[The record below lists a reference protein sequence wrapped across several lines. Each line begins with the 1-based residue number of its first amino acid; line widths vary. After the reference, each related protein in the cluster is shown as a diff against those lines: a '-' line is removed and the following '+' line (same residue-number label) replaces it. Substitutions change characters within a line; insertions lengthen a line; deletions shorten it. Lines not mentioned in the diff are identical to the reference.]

1 MKRYMLDTNTVSHML
16 RGHPAVI
23 GHIQDKPM
31 NALCISVIT
40 EGELLFG
47 LAKRPAAMPLRHSVD
62 EFLKRVDILPWD
74 SKTAFRYGTLRAA
87 MESQGQV
94 ISALDLLIASHAL
107 CADAVLV
114 TNDRAFGKVPDL
126 ALEDWTGR

>member
-1 MKRYMLDTNTVSHML
+1 MKRYMLDTNIVSHLL
-16 RGHPAVI
+16 RGHPAVT
-23 GHIQDKPM
+23 GHIQGTPM

-47 LAKRPAAMPLRHSVD
+47 LAKRPAAKRLHHSVD

-74 SKTAFRYGTLRAA
+74 SKAAFRYVTLRAA
-87 MESQGQV
+87 MGSQGQV

-107 CADAVLV
+107 CADTVLV